1 VPPLSPTCSLS
12 CGYVL
17 GIAIATNKVGAFCL
31 EEQKV
36 IDVIQKKQGKERSN
50 IRQIK
55 RKKSD
60 WFNIYFMKNFR
71 SPVSLCK
78 SLPSKRRS
86 WLPLTTNIDMPW
98 FEETE
103 KMHICPRKNLFLPE
117 SELALIKTT
126 KHDG

>member
-1 VPPLSPTCSLS
+1 MSQELPL
-12 CGYVL
+12 
-17 GIAIATNKVGAFCL
+17 KVGAFCL

-36 IDVIQKKQGKERSN
+36 IDVIKKKQGKERSN

-86 WLPLTTNIDMPW
+86 WLPLILTCLGL
-98 FEETE
+98 
-103 KMHICPRKNLFLPE
+103 KKQRKCIFALVKIFSYQKANLRSSKLQSMMDE
-117 SELALIKTT
+117 GK
-126 KHDG
+126 G